1 MNGSSYLQ
9 EADNGY
15 NGTDEFSCRVGFIV
29 TQMKGVFWLKT
40 KRRRGWSLLLMITCV
55 WFYLFHLLCSLSLSL
70 LLLSPSAR
78 PASHVSW
85 WRIGWSAGL
94 LSAYLPVLNQDL
106 NAIHSC
112 MRKWVDTAKSVPFF
126 FSSCISDLSCS
137 PEWKVSCGFYFWFVW
152 GFFVIFSFN
161 LWSFYWLR
169 SLSSLPVEW
178 GLMTRTILCL
188 KVSRVWTGCDW
199 MWRDE
204 AVCTANLRRWKLSMN
219 RS

>member
-78 PASHVSW
+78 PASHVS
-85 WRIGWSAGL
+85 
-94 LSAYLPVLNQDL
+94 
-106 NAIHSC
+106 
-112 MRKWVDTAKSVPFF
+112 
-126 FSSCISDLSCS
+126 
-137 PEWKVSCGFYFWFVW
+137 
-152 GFFVIFSFN
+152 
-161 LWSFYWLR
+161 
-169 SLSSLPVEW
+169 
-178 GLMTRTILCL
+178 
-188 KVSRVWTGCDW
+188 
-199 MWRDE
+199 
-204 AVCTANLRRWKLSMN
+204 
-219 RS
+219 